1 MIKKQIPERSHP
13 RRIDY
18 LIKNKGITV
27 SLNMKTKK
35 QYYGFLNV
43 YPIPDN
49 KKFWRAVKPSS
60 SNKIV
65 ATNKVMLRDGR
76 KFTSDTGM
84 VADTVNKFFMDKG
97 NTLKIDKDQLFLVET
112 KDVFNPVFKSN

>member
-1 MIKKQIPERSHP
+1 
-13 RRIDY
+13 
-18 LIKNKGITV
+18 
-27 SLNMKTKK
+27 MKTKK

-97 NTLKIDKDQLFLVET
+97 NTLKIDKDKLFLVET